1 MAILNRSIGLED
13 LEANENSYIVENITD
28 DDTPLVPLD

>member
-13 LEANENSYIVENITD
+13 LEANENSCIVQKIFHMKQD
-28 DDTPLVPLD
+28 